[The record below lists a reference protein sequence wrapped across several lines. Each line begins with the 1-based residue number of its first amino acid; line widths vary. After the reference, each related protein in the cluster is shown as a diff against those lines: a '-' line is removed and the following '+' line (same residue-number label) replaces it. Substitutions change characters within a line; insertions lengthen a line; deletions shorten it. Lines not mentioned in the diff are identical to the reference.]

1 MNTLAKLKLVNS
13 KRNRTVSPTVHRRNK
28 LIIKIAEQIDLAT
41 AQNEGRLYAPK
52 RLKTVTNADT
62 GERRTIETTKR
73 VKEWFW
79 TTDSGKINFSVR
91 YGSKVI
97 ELAKG
102 KNAVEVANRG
112 ELIDSL
118 TMIKDAVLAGE
129 LDVQIS
135 AASDKLRDGFKE

>member
-52 RLKTVTNADT
+52 TLKTVTNAET
-62 GERRTIETTKR
+62 GERRAIETTKR

-102 KNAVEVANRG
+102 KNAVEVANRA

-118 TMIKDAVLAGE
+118 TLIKDAVSAGE

-135 AASDKLRDGFKE
+135 AASDKLREGFKE

>member
-13 KRNRTVSPTVHRRNK
+13 KRNRTVSPIVHRRNK
-28 LIIKIAEQIDLAT
+28 LIFKIAEQIDLAT

-79 TTDSGKINFSVR
+79 TTDSGRINFSVR

-112 ELIDSL
+112 ELIESL
-118 TMIKDAVLAGE
+118 TLIKDAVSAGE

-135 AASDKLRDGFKE
+135 AASDKLREGFKE

>member
-28 LIIKIAEQIDLAT
+28 LIVKIAEQIDLAT

>member
-13 KRNRTVSPTVHRRNK
+13 KRSRTVSPTVHRRNK
-28 LIIKIAEQIDLAT
+28 LIAKIAEQIDLAT

-135 AASDKLRDGFKE
+135 AASDKLREGFKE

>member
-28 LIIKIAEQIDLAT
+28 LIAKIAEQIDLAT

-79 TTDSGKINFSVR
+79 TTDSGRINFSVR

-102 KNAVEVANRG
+102 KNAVEVAYRG
-112 ELIDSL
+112 ELIESL
-118 TMIKDAVLAGE
+118 TLIKDAVSAGE

-135 AASDKLRDGFKE
+135 AASDKLREGFKE

>member
-28 LIIKIAEQIDLAT
+28 LIAKIAEQIELAT
-41 AQNEGRLYAPK
+41 AQKEGRLYVPK
-52 RLKTVTNADT
+52 KLKTVTSADT

-79 TTDSGKINFSVR
+79 TTDSGRINFSVR

-112 ELIDSL
+112 ELIESL
-118 TMIKDAVLAGE
+118 TLIKDAVSAGE

-135 AASDKLRDGFKE
+135 AASDKLREGFKE

>member
-28 LIIKIAEQIDLAT
+28 LIAKIAEQIDLAT

-112 ELIDSL
+112 ELIESL
-118 TMIKDAVLAGE
+118 TLIKDAVSAGE

-135 AASDKLRDGFKE
+135 AASDKLREGFKE

>member
-28 LIIKIAEQIDLAT
+28 LIVKIAEQIDLAT

-102 KNAVEVANRG
+102 KNAVEVANKG

-118 TMIKDAVLAGE
+118 TLIKDAVLAGE